1 MKSHWEKYIDEK
13 SISSLPPPLSPF
25 PYSDPPLHIPPN
37 IFNMLHWSELQT
49 IKRGFFYPPAPSC
62 SGSERCSPSENYNRT
77 ELCVHGSHTESKIT
91 VNNSR
96 T

>member
-1 MKSHWEKYIDEK
+1 MKSHWEKYTDEK

-25 PYSDPPLHIPPN
+25 PYSGPPLHTP
-37 IFNMLHWSELQT
+37 QT
-49 IKRGFFYPPAPSC
+49 FSTCYNGVNSKASREAFSTPPSC
-62 SGSERCSPSENYNRT
+62 SGSERCSPSENHSRT